1 MVKMLNTSNLFV
13 IIGSS
18 NNTNLNKKE
27 VLVWDNNKEIE
38 IHKFTLENEILNLE
52 LTSDKIILV
61 CENVILLYNSNAL
74 I

>member
-27 VLVWDNNKEIE
+27 VLVWDNNKEIK